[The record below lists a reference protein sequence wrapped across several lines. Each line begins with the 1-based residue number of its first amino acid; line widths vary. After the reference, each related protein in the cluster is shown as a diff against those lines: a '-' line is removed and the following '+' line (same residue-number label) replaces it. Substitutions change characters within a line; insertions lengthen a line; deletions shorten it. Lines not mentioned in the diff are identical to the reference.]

1 MTLANFQFYYDNIN
15 VNTCMKAR
23 ITSNS
28 ESVKQNHYVLM

>member
-15 VNTCMKAR
+15 INTCMKAR

-28 ESVKQNHYVLM
+28 ESVKQTVMT